1 MVDGVVLVVDA
12 TEGPMLQTKFVL
24 TKALH
29 RGLKPLVVINKVD
42 RDMNRLGGSVK
53 NDPRD
58 SMLPLLDEITRYVP
72 APKSNTD
79 QPFDMAVCN

>member
-12 TEGPMLQTKFVL
+12 TEGPLSQTKFVL

-29 RGLKPLVVINKVD
+29 RGLKPLVVANKVE
-42 RDMNRLGGSVK
+42 RDMSRLGGSVK
-53 NDPRD
+53 NEPRD

-72 APKSNTD
+72 APKANAY
-79 QPFDMAVCN
+79 QPFAMAVCT